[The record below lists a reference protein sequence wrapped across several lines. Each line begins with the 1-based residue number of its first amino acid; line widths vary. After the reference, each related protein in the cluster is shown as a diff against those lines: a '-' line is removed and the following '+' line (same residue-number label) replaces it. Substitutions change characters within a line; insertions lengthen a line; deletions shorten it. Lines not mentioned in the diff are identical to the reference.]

1 MPNTVHRLSQPH
13 APPSAFV
20 RASPLPQ
27 APAHPTVTTSVGAD
41 VLGST
46 DGGLLIGPAV
56 GVLVV
61 GTALVSPLGTPVG
74 TTDGVPLLGATVEPS
89 SKHIGVPVPSCGAQ
103 WSPAQHD
110 TSRQLSPAVFRHP
123 VISDGELVGRGVDG
137 APVGFPV
144 GRLVAGAK
152 EGLSVG
158 TLVGLLVGLIV
169 VGREGTKVG
178 ATVGIPVPG
187 AFVGNAVGDGIE
199 GLAVGTSVDG
209 GRVPPSHTQ
218 P

>member
-1 MPNTVHRLSQPH
+1 
-13 APPSAFV
+13 
-20 RASPLPQ
+20 
-27 APAHPTVTTSVGAD
+27 

-110 TSRQLSPAVFRHP
+110 SSRQLSPAVFRHP
-123 VISDGELVGRGVDG
+123 VISDGELVGRDDDGPSEGTAEGIAVGAMVEGNPVGSAVGKPVDG
-137 APVGFPV
+137 ATVGAAEGV
-144 GRLVAGAK
+144 LVAGAVVG
-152 EGLSVG
+152 ELVAGADVGMRVG
-158 TLVGLLVGLIV
+158 TALGFA
-169 VGREGTKVG
+169 VG
-178 ATVGIPVPG
+178 ALSPLH
-187 AFVGNAVGDGIE
+187 A
-199 GLAVGTSVDG
+199 
-209 GRVPPSHTQ
+209 Q